1 MLPGPGQMAQLLHP
15 QDSGFYGRKEVGGRW
30 SFLELFGLR
39 RRLRSTKKMLSDKKH
54 GSRLRGCYVPF
65 KDEDN
70 GVTDEQKAI
79 IDEHRK
85 TKVTNKQK
93 GSKKSSGKSGL
104 KSLFSRKLH
113 GKEDQ
118 KEKMLPVG
126 PKLLRTLSIHYLES
140 NDYVLDGQSAANGD
154 GSSDGAKLSLQN
166 GTSTNL
172 QQDAFSNLDA
182 SGTDTS
188 LPRLSGGSD
197 DHVKRKSHRSISMD
211 GILHKVPYGQRVSG
225 DNIRQELPRSASA
238 TYDRDGLKLSYIGT
252 AARRQGNNGGFRRSR
267 SLSES
272 LESYSHLL
280 DSISSSESK
289 RVLTSSKSTR
299 DHSLDGPG
307 AVTSLQRTSYSQ
319 LRSKSVVRLAEF
331 LVIPEDTL
339 APEVAEEI
347 VGDVKLAVDKG
358 SCSEV
363 AGGSENPVSLEE
375 LLSNEKCDVVESS
388 TEADLCIAPLASS
401 EMVDVSEGEA
411 AASDD
416 DLEVLSSTQAKPRT
430 DPSASEVDIPEEHA
444 TSGDNDLLQSPTEAD
459 PCSLLSLLQSDDV
472 NIAEQQV
479 TPNSGDQIQSCAT
492 AQPSEDIHIT
502 EEHAMISE
510 GNQIQSFDAL
520 KSVKGTCCVPDP
532 NKDTEDELNLCC
544 EQETESPTS
553 VLDVAF
559 SDHPAATTE
568 KNHTMLDDSSPVEE
582 TVHSSESPDHSV
594 GNGDD
599 LESSTCVKP
608 PTSSSS
614 TLDNVLQENNLC
626 DLSALQEEAAADP
639 KNEAELI
646 YVKDIFDKSSF
657 RDEAL
662 FDGWCSQNRA
672 VLQEDD
678 CQHYDAAAAAID
690 FTDMSADELLLFDL
704 TNETL
709 LDAYKDYAAGM
720 SSQPR
725 FSSFQR
731 PKPVGD
737 RALRELRS
745 RVGRRLDE
753 RPQAGV
759 EVDAVLS
766 SDLAK
771 AERWSNFRRETDQVA
786 ILVADA
792 VLDRLVAELALQLAK
807 F

>member
-1 MLPGPGQMAQLLHP
+1 MLSGPGQMAQLLHP
-15 QDSGFYGRKEVGGRW
+15 QDSGFYGRKEMGGRW

-39 RRLRSTKKMLSDKKH
+39 RRLRSTKKMITDKKH
-54 GSRLRGCYVPF
+54 CKERSTGGSKLRGCYVPF
-65 KDEDN
+65 KDEDS
-70 GVTDEQKAI
+70 GVTDEQRAV
-79 IDEHRK
+79 IDEYK
-85 TKVTNKQK
+85 NTKVKNKQK

-126 PKLLRTLSIHYLES
+126 PKLLRTLSIHYLEN
-140 NDYVLDGQSAANGD
+140 NDYVLNGQSAANGD
-154 GSSDGAKLSLQN
+154 GSSHGVKLSPPN
-166 GTSTNL
+166 DTSTNL
-172 QQDAFSNLDA
+172 QQDTLSNLDG
-182 SGTDTS
+182 SGT
-188 LPRLSGGSD
+188 

-211 GILHKVPYGQRVSG
+211 GVLHKVPYGQRLSG

-238 TYDRDGLKLSYIGT
+238 TYDRDGLKPYIGT
-252 AARRQGNNGGFRRSR
+252 AAKRHGNSGFRRSR

-307 AVTSLQRTSYSQ
+307 VATALQRTSNSQ

-339 APEVAEEI
+339 APEVPDEI
-347 VGDVKLAVDKG
+347 VGDVKLAVDEA
-358 SCSEV
+358 SCNEV

-375 LLSNEKCDVVESS
+375 LLSECDVVESS
-388 TEADLCIAPLASS
+388 TEDNLCIAPLSSS
-401 EMVDVSEGEA
+401 EVVDVSEEEA
-411 AASDD
+411 ATCDD
-416 DLEVLSSTQAKPRT
+416 DLEVLSSTQAKLCT
-430 DPSASEVDIPEEHA
+430 DPSASEVDIPEDHA
-444 TSGDNDLLQSPTEAD
+444 TTCNDDDDDLIHLSTGADPCTLLGLLQSED
-459 PCSLLSLLQSDDV
+459 I

-479 TPNSGDQIQSCAT
+479 TPSDVQIQSCAT
-492 AQPSEDIHIT
+492 AQPSEDIDIA
-502 EEHAMISE
+502 EEPAIISE
-510 GNQIQSFDAL
+510 DNQIQSFDAL
-520 KSVKGTCCVPDP
+520 KSVKGTSCVPDP
-532 NKDTEDELNLCC
+532 NRDTEDELNLCC

-559 SDHPAATTE
+559 SDHPAASSE
-568 KNHTMLDDSSPVEE
+568 KNHTMLDDSLPVEK

-594 GNGDD
+594 GTDDD
-599 LESSTCVKP
+599 LESSISVTL
-608 PTSSSS
+608 PTSSSAPE
-614 TLDNVLQENNLC
+614 NILQENNLS
-626 DLSALQEEAAADP
+626 DLNALQEAAADP
-639 KNEAELI
+639 KNEAELA
-646 YVKDIFDKSSF
+646 YVKDIFNKSSF

-672 VLQEDD
+672 ALQEDD

-704 TNETL
+704 TNEAL
-709 LDAYKDYAAGM
+709 LDVYKDYAAGE
-720 SSQPR
+720 SRQPR
-725 FSSFQR
+725 FSAFQR
-731 PKPVGD
+731 PKPVGE

-753 RPQAGV
+753 RPQSGV
-759 EVDAVLS
+759 EVDVDAVLS

-771 AERWSNFRRETDQVA
+771 EDRWGNFRREADQVA
-786 ILVADA
+786 SLVANS
-792 VLDRLVAELALQLAK
+792 VLDRLVTELALQLAK
-807 F
+807 S

>member
-1 MLPGPGQMAQLLHP
+1 MLSGPGQMAQLLHP
-15 QDSGFYGRKEVGGRW
+15 QDSGFYGRKEMGGRW

-39 RRLRSTKKMLSDKKH
+39 RRLRSTKKMITDKKH
-54 GSRLRGCYVPF
+54 GSKLRGCYVPF
-65 KDEDN
+65 KDEDS
-70 GVTDEQKAI
+70 GVTDEQRAV
-79 IDEHRK
+79 IDEYK
-85 TKVTNKQK
+85 NTKVKNKQK

-126 PKLLRTLSIHYLES
+126 PKLLRTLSIHYLEN
-140 NDYVLDGQSAANGD
+140 NDYVLNGQSAANGD
-154 GSSDGAKLSLQN
+154 GSSHGAKLSLPN
-166 GTSTNL
+166 DTNTNL
-172 QQDAFSNLDA
+172 QQDTLSNLDG
-182 SGTDTS
+182 SGT
-188 LPRLSGGSD
+188 

-211 GILHKVPYGQRVSG
+211 GVLHKVPYGQRLSG

-238 TYDRDGLKLSYIGT
+238 TYDRDGLKPYTGT
-252 AARRQGNNGGFRRSR
+252 AAKRHGNSGFRRSR

-280 DSISSSESK
+280 DSISSSDSK

-307 AVTSLQRTSYSQ
+307 AAAALQRTSNSQ

-339 APEVAEEI
+339 APEVPEEI
-347 VGDVKLAVDKG
+347 VGDVKLAVG
-358 SCSEV
+358 GASCNEV
-363 AGGSENPVSLEE
+363 AGSSENPVSLEE
-375 LLSNEKCDVVESS
+375 LLSECDVVESS
-388 TEADLCIAPLASS
+388 AEANLCIAPLAS
-401 EMVDVSEGEA
+401 EVADVSEEEA
-411 AASDD
+411 AICDD
-416 DLEVLSSTQAKPRT
+416 DLEVLSATQVKPCA

-444 TSGDNDLLQSPTEAD
+444 TTCDDDDDLIHSSTGAD
-459 PCSLLSLLQSDDV
+459 ACTLLSLLQSEDV
-472 NIAEQQV
+472 DIAEQQV
-479 TPNSGDQIQSCAT
+479 PPSDDQIQACIT
-492 AQPSEDIHIT
+492 QPSEDIDIA
-502 EEHAMISE
+502 EEPAIISE
-510 GNQIQSFDAL
+510 DNQIQSFDAL

-532 NKDTEDELNLCC
+532 DRDTEDEFNLCC

-559 SDHPAATTE
+559 SDHPAASSE
-568 KNHTMLDDSSPVEE
+568 NLTMLDDSSLVEK
-582 TVHSSESPDHSV
+582 TAHSNEPLDYSV
-594 GNGDD
+594 GNDDD
-599 LESSTCVKP
+599 LESSTSVKI
-608 PTSSSS
+608 PTSSSIEE
-614 TLDNVLQENNLC
+614 NILQENNLS
-626 DLSALQEEAAADP
+626 DLNALQEAAADP
-639 KNEAELI
+639 KNEAELA
-646 YVKDIFDKSSF
+646 YVKDIFNKSSF

-704 TNETL
+704 TNEAL
-709 LDAYKDYAAGM
+709 LDVYKDYAAGE
-720 SSQPR
+720 SRQPR
-725 FSSFQR
+725 FSAFQR

-753 RPQAGV
+753 RPQSGV
-759 EVDAVLS
+759 EVDVDAVLS
-766 SDLAK
+766 SDLAN
-771 AERWSNFRRETDQVA
+771 AERWSNFRREADQVA
-786 ILVADA
+786 SLVANS
-792 VLDRLVAELALQLAK
+792 VFDRLVTELALQLAK

>member
-1 MLPGPGQMAQLLHP
+1 MLSGPGQMAQLLHP
-15 QDSGFYGRKEVGGRW
+15 QDSGFYGRKEMGGRW

-39 RRLRSTKKMLSDKKH
+39 RRLRSTKKMITDKKH

-65 KDEDN
+65 KDGES
-70 GVTDEQKAI
+70 GVTDEQRAV
-79 IDEHRK
+79 IDEYK
-85 TKVTNKQK
+85 NTKVKSKQK

-126 PKLLRTLSIHYLES
+126 PKLLRTLSIHYLEN
-140 NDYVLDGQSAANGD
+140 NDYVLNGQSAANGD
-154 GSSDGAKLSLQN
+154 GSSHGAKLSPPN
-166 GTSTNL
+166 DTSTNL
-172 QQDAFSNLDA
+172 QQDTLSNLDG
-182 SGTDTS
+182 SGT
-188 LPRLSGGSD
+188 

-211 GILHKVPYGQRVSG
+211 GLLHKVPYGQRLSG

-238 TYDRDGLKLSYIGT
+238 TYDRDGLKPYIGT
-252 AARRQGNNGGFRRSR
+252 AAKRHGNSGFRRSR

-307 AVTSLQRTSYSQ
+307 AGTALQRTSISQ

-339 APEVAEEI
+339 APEVPEEI
-347 VGDVKLAVDKG
+347 VGDVNLAVDEA
-358 SCSEV
+358 SCNEV

-375 LLSNEKCDVVESS
+375 LLSECDVVESS
-388 TEADLCIAPLASS
+388 TEDNLCIAPLASEVVDVSEEQAPLASS
-401 EMVDVSEGEA
+401 EMVDVSEEA
-411 AASDD
+411 ATYDD
-416 DLEVLSSTQAKPRT
+416 DLEVLSSTQAKLCNG
-430 DPSASEVDIPEEHA
+430 PSASEVDIPEDHA
-444 TSGDNDLLQSPTEAD
+444 TTCNDDDDDLIHWSTGADPCTLLGLLQSED
-459 PCSLLSLLQSDDV
+459 I

-479 TPNSGDQIQSCAT
+479 TPSDVQIQSCAT
-492 AQPSEDIHIT
+492 AQPSEDIDIA
-502 EEHAMISE
+502 EEPAIISE
-510 GNQIQSFDAL
+510 DNQIQSFDAL
-520 KSVKGTCCVPDP
+520 KSVKGTSCVPDP

-553 VLDVAF
+553 VLDMAF
-559 SDHPAATTE
+559 SDHPAASSE
-568 KNHTMLDDSSPVEE
+568 KNHTMLDGSSLVEK
-582 TVHSSESPDHSV
+582 TAHSNEADDHSV
-594 GNGDD
+594 DNDDD
-599 LESSTCVKP
+599 LESSTSVKP
-608 PTSSSS
+608 PTSSSA
-614 TLDNVLQENNLC
+614 LEKILQENNLS
-626 DLSALQEEAAADP
+626 DLNALQEAEADP
-639 KNEAELI
+639 KNEAELA
-646 YVKDIFDKSSF
+646 YVNDIFNKSSF

-662 FDGWCSQNRA
+662 FEAWRSQNRA
-672 VLQEDD
+672 ALQEDD

-704 TNETL
+704 TNEAL
-709 LDAYKDYAAGM
+709 LDVYKDYAAGE
-720 SSQPR
+720 SRQPR
-725 FSSFQR
+725 FSAFQR

-745 RVGRRLDE
+745 RVGRQLDE
-753 RPQAGV
+753 RPQSGV
-759 EVDAVLS
+759 EVDVDAVLS

-771 AERWSNFRRETDQVA
+771 AERWGNFRREADQVA
-786 ILVADA
+786 SLVANS
-792 VLDRLVAELALQLAK
+792 VLDRLVTELALQLAN

>member
-520 KSVKGTCCVPDP
+520 KSVK
-532 NKDTEDELNLCC
+532 
-544 EQETESPTS
+544 
-553 VLDVAF
+553 
-559 SDHPAATTE
+559 DHPAATTE
-568 KNHTMLDDSSPVEE
+568 KNHTMLDDSLPVEE

-614 TLDNVLQENNLC
+614 TLDNVLQENNLS

-639 KNEAELI
+639 KNEAELV

-704 TNETL
+704 TNEAL

-731 PKPVGD
+731 PKPVGE

-771 AERWSNFRRETDQVA
+771 AERWSNFRREADQVA

>member
-15 QDSGFYGRKEVGGRW
+15 QDSGFYGRKEMGGRW

-39 RRLRSTKKMLSDKKH
+39 RRLRSTKKMISDKKH

-65 KDEDN
+65 KDEDS
-70 GVTDEQKAI
+70 GVTDEQRAV
-79 IDEHRK
+79 IDEHK
-85 TKVTNKQK
+85 NTKVKNKQK

-104 KSLFSRKLH
+104 KSLFSRKLY

-126 PKLLRTLSIHYLES
+126 PKLLRTLSIHYLEN
-140 NDYVLDGQSAANGD
+140 NDYVLNGQSAANGD
-154 GSSDGAKLSLQN
+154 GSSHGAKLSLPN
-166 GTSTNL
+166 DTSTNL
-172 QQDAFSNLDA
+172 QQDTLSNLDG
-182 SGTDTS
+182 SGT
-188 LPRLSGGSD
+188 

-225 DNIRQELPRSASA
+225 DNIRQELPRSVSA
-238 TYDRDGLKLSYIGT
+238 TYDRDGLKPYIGT
-252 AARRQGNNGGFRRSR
+252 AAKRQGNRGFRRSR

-307 AVTSLQRTSYSQ
+307 ATSLQRTSNSQ

-339 APEVAEEI
+339 APEVPEEI
-347 VGDVKLAVDKG
+347 VGDVKLAVDES
-358 SCSEV
+358 SCNEV
-363 AGGSENPVSLEE
+363 AVGSENPVSLEE
-375 LLSNEKCDVVESS
+375 LLSDKKCDVVASS
-388 TEADLCIAPLASS
+388 TEGDLCIAPLASS
-401 EMVDVSEGEA
+401 EMVDVSEEA
-411 AASDD
+411 ATCDD
-416 DLEVLSSTQAKPRT
+416 DLEVLSSTQAKLCT

-444 TSGDNDLLQSPTEAD
+444 TTCNDDDDDLIHSSTGAD
-459 PCSLLSLLQSDDV
+459 PCTLLSLLQSEDID
-472 NIAEQQV
+472 IAEQQV
-479 TPNSGDQIQSCAT
+479 TPSDDKIQSRA
-492 AQPSEDIHIT
+492 AQPSEDINVA
-502 EEHAMISE
+502 EEQAIISE
-510 GNQIQSFDAL
+510 DNQIQSFDAL

-532 NKDTEDELNLCC
+532 NNDTEDELNLCC

-559 SDHPAATTE
+559 SDHPAASSE
-568 KNHTMLDDSSPVEE
+568 KNHTMLDDSSLVEKTAHSNE
-582 TVHSSESPDHSV
+582 VHNHSV
-594 GNGDD
+594 CTDDD
-599 LESSTCVKP
+599 LDSSTSVKP
-608 PTSSSS
+608 PTSSS
-614 TLDNVLQENNLC
+614 TEENMLQENNLS
-626 DLSALQEEAAADP
+626 DLNALQAAADP
-639 KNEAELI
+639 KNEAELA
-646 YVKDIFDKSSF
+646 YVKDIFNKSSF

-672 VLQEDD
+672 ALQEDD

-704 TNETL
+704 TNEAL
-709 LDAYKDYAAGM
+709 LDVYKDYAAGM
-720 SSQPR
+720 SRQPR

-745 RVGRRLDE
+745 KVSRRLDE
-753 RPQAGV
+753 RPQSSV

-771 AERWSNFRRETDQVA
+771 AERWSNFRREADQVA
-786 ILVADA
+786 NKVAA
-792 VLDRLVAELALQLAK
+792 SVLDRLVTELALQLAK